1 MNGDTIK
8 PKLLFDLF
16 LQLDVSYRI
25 ESFFRENRKASEML
39 KAAKKKKKTQLSTRS
54 MLLTCSYILK
64 NWQIDL
70 KL

>member
-39 KAAKKKKKTQLSTRS
+39 KAAKKKKKHNFQLVR
-54 MLLTCSYILK
+54 CF
-64 NWQIDL
+64 
-70 KL
+70 